1 MPDARRWMT
10 WRRCVAVLCLV
21 CGFVWASHAVH
32 SQELESFMFEELQ
45 PAAILAKRGGGEPL
59 AEGEAAPGVEYLVHW
74 GDGSPDTWE
83 PERNIADDVI
93 ADFEAGLEY
102 ASAVAISAQRR
113 AGGCTE
119 YLVTW
124 ADGAEQSWQEE
135 EQIDEGV
142 MRAWLDVRG
151 EAGGRKQGTQGRRKE
166 AKPRNAPKTD
176 TLAGFDPLQ
185 QVDTQMHT

>member
-1 MPDARRWMT
+1 
-10 WRRCVAVLCLV
+10 
-21 CGFVWASHAVH
+21 
-32 SQELESFMFEELQ
+32 MFEELQ
-45 PAAILAKRGGGEPL
+45 PAAIVAKRGGGVPL
-59 AEGEAAPGVEYLVHW
+59 VEGEAAPAVEYLVHW

-83 PERNIADDVI
+83 PERNVADDVI

-142 MRAWLDVRG
+142 MRAWLDVRVDG
-151 EAGGRKQGTQGRRKE
+151 AGKQQRGRRKE
-166 AKPRNAPKTD
+166 AKPRNAKQQTE
-176 TLAGFDPLQ
+176 LSEFHPLQ
-185 QVDTQMHT
+185 QADTQVHT